1 MLMPVVQVSVWA
13 GMSSENKKKTV
24 EGIAKVFTDMGI
36 PSQATTVIIVEIP
49 RENWATGGKLHSE
62 TPWNPQPSPK

>member
-13 GMSSENKKKTV
+13 GMSSENKKKIV
-24 EGIAKVFTDMGI
+24 EGITKVFTDMGI
-36 PSQATTVIIVEIP
+36 PSQATTIIIAEIP

-62 TPWNPQPSPK
+62 TPWNPHPPQK